1 MKKCK
6 ECGSHNWDIVIAYL
20 RKEEGNWISLWQCHN
35 CKRVVS
41 ATDEDI
47 EGGGGKNIAKLYKL

>member
-6 ECGSHNWDIVIAYL
+6 ECGSKNWEIVLCDI
-20 RKEEGNWISLWQCHN
+20 RKVEGKWISLWQCHN

-47 EGGGGKNIAKLYKL
+47 EGEGRI